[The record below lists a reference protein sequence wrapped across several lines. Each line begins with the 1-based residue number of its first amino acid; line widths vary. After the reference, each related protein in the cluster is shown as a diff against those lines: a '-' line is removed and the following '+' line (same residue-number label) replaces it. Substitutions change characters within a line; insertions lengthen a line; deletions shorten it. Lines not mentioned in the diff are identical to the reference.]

1 MFEKLDVLNILRDR
15 AIELKE
21 NNLTKLPDEHKNTSL
36 ESGAK
41 CDLSYHQGYRDGIQS
56 LLSIINRWWDNEHDD
71 MQEASEQM
79 YLDYLRKRC
88 ANEMNF
94 LDSKFMT
101 KKQCIDLLKNK
112 GLWSKQDSE
121 WVKEISE
128 MKLPD

>member
-36 ESGAK
+36 GGAT
-41 CDLSYHQGYRDGIQS
+41 DTISYHQGYRDGIQS
-56 LLSIINRWWDNEHDD
+56 LLSIIDRWWDNMHDD
-71 MQEASEQM
+71 MQEASERM
-79 YLDYLRKRC
+79 YLDYLRERC
-88 ANEMNF
+88 AKAMNF

-112 GLWSKQDSE
+112 GLWSKQDE
-121 WVKEISE
+121 EKSE